1 MSDEQNADP
10 GSAQIP
16 TDLPD
21 IVPREVWRKARIEL
35 LEKEKALTRQRR
47 APGGDLNG

>member
-1 MSDEQNADP
+1 MSDEQNTDP
-10 GSAQIP
+10 GSAQTT

-21 IVPREVWRKARIEL
+21 IVSRQVWRKARIEL
-35 LEKEKALTRQRR
+35 LEKEKELTRQRR